1 MGTGDSTSGLGCQS
15 TSLDWPSV
23 PTSLDGS
30 TWPPEL
36 TCTDGLI
43 WPPEPISL
51 HGSSLLPEPIRLD
64 ALTWS
69 QSQTSRWV
77 DKQSEP
83 GSLDGLG

>member
-51 HGSSLLPEPIRLD
+51 HGSSAARAD
-64 ALTWS
+64 
-69 QSQTSRWV
+69 TSRCI
-77 DKQSEP
+77 DLEARAKH
-83 GSLDGLG
+83 LDG